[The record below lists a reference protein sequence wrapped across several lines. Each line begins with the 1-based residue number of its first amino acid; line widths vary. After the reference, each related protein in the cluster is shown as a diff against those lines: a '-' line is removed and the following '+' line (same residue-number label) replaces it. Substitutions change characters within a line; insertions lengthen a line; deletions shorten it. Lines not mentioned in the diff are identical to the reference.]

1 MQRPWLSL
9 PSVQQPDYQSFES
22 LQKASNF
29 LCEVPGLITQQEL
42 QSLKSHLASAAE
54 GSSFILQ
61 IGDCAE
67 SFSDCTHSLLTNK
80 ITQYNSYANHLQ
92 NSLNKPIVLI
102 GRIAGQFCKPRS
114 DPYETINGSKNHIGQ
129 ILSYK
134 GDMVNSIS
142 QDDREPDPE
151 RLVKGY
157 FLSAAVHNFIRAN
170 QMTMFTSHEALHMIY
185 ENAMTKDH
193 DGKFVNF
200 GAHFVW
206 LGERTRKLGMA
217 HAEYLAHI
225 ENPVGIK
232 VGPNADLDE
241 LIEIVNKVNVQNQL
255 GKVAL
260 IIRLGIKN
268 YRSQLG
274 AIVEKVKESGKK
286 VVWMIDPL
294 HGNTYKSS
302 TGFKT
307 RNFTTVVEE
316 TLGCIEI
323 IRKNNEI
330 VAGIHLEASF
340 RDVTEV
346 VGLGVSEEDLGN
358 SYETLCDPRLN
369 PKQTIALLSEIAQAL
384 I

>member
-9 PSVQQPDYQSFES
+9 PCVQQPDYQSSES
-22 LQKASNF
+22 LQRASNF
-29 LCEVPGLITQQEL
+29 LSEAPGLITYQEI
-42 QSLKSHLASAAE
+42 QSLKSHLASSAE

-67 SFSDCTHSLLTNK
+67 AFSDCTHNLLTSK
-80 ITQYNSYANHLQ
+80 ISQYTAYANHLQ
-92 NSLNKPIVLI
+92 QCLNKPIVLI

-114 DPYETINGSKNHIGQ
+114 EPYETINGRQ
-129 ILSYK
+129 VLSYK

-142 QDDREPDPE
+142 LDNREPDPE
-151 RLVKGY
+151 RLIKSY
-157 FLSAAVHNFIRAN
+157 FLSATVHNFIRAN
-170 QMTMFTSHEALHMIY
+170 EPSMFTSHEALHMIY
-185 ENAMTKDH
+185 ENSMTKYH
-193 DGKFVNF
+193 DGKFMNF

-206 LGERTRKLGMA
+206 LGERTRKLGQA
-217 HAEYLAHI
+217 HAEYLSHI
-225 ENPVGIK
+225 DNPVGIK
-232 VGPNADLDE
+232 VGPNADLNE
-241 LIEIVNKVNVQNQL
+241 LIEIINKVNIQNQL

-268 YRSQLG
+268 YKSQLG
-274 AIVEKVKESGKK
+274 MIIDKVKESGKK

-307 RNFTTVVEE
+307 RDFTTVVEE

-330 VAGIHLEASF
+330 VAGLHLEVSF

-346 VGLGVSEEDLGN
+346 VGLGVCDEDLGN
-358 SYETLCDPRLN
+358 CYETLCDPRLN
-369 PKQTIALLSEIAQAL
+369 PKQTIALLSEVAVAL
-384 I
+384 K